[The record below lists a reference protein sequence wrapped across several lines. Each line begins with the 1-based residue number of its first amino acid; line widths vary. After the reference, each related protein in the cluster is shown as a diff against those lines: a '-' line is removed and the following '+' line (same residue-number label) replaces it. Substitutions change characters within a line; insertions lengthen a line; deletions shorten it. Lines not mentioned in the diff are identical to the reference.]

1 MKKIIRLV
9 SLLFLCV
16 LLIFSFCACTGHGSD
31 VSSSSSDQPFV
42 PQNAAELWQ
51 KTDEVMSGLSSFQ
64 STTTMEMLF
73 YYYGNKIESTGSY
86 STVFAENGDF
96 TMGHY
101 MTVSE
106 DLELDETEYFTEAYY
121 DGKMYLASS
130 NGTNDQKICAVTSYE
145 DYMARP
151 GESISDRV
159 DYLDCSKSVLT
170 SNDDGSWTAKFSGYT
185 KKSVEDM
192 LDSLSFGDRDMGA
205 TIHDMEITVCA
216 NKDFYATKMEIG
228 FTFEEDEN
236 IPESPKLYSYIEFSK
251 YNEAAIDVSV
261 LKPEDYKE
269 VDSVILLSKLE
280 ETIKEKQD
288 ADSGKFMLEIKD
300 TVKVYGQ
307 STSQTEKDVIT
318 YGRKNG
324 AYFYEVDGK
333 INNQKVVIKYQ
344 NGSQVVEMG
353 GEKYS
358 NSQSMD
364 DAKAFVDNLI
374 NGVMFNK
381 SMVSDVKKQE
391 DGTYLLTVPSYD
403 MSAANEANASIGLK
417 YNSGTQEITVFL
429 GEDGSISKVVGTV
442 KAKGKYQGETVNL
455 TTKVTIDFG
464 VAE

>member
-1 MKKIIRLV
+1 MKKITRCV
-9 SLLFLCV
+9 SVLCLCV
-16 LLIFSFCACTGHGSD
+16 LLIFSFCACTGPGSD
-31 VSSSSSDQPFV
+31 ASSSSSDQPFV
-42 PQNAAELWQ
+42 PQTAAELWQ
-51 KTDEVMSGLSSFQ
+51 KTDEVMDSLKSFQ
-64 STTTMEMLF
+64 TTSSIEVLY
-73 YYYGNKIESTGSY
+73 YYYGNKFEVQSSVSVI
-86 STVFAENGDF
+86 FAEDGEL
-96 TMGHY
+96 TMGHN

-106 DLELDETEYFTEAYY
+106 ELDVDVTEYFTEAYY
-121 DGKMYLASS
+121 GGKMYLSSS
-130 NGTNDQKICAVTSYE
+130 NGENEQKICAVTTLE
-145 DYMARP
+145 EYMATQS
-151 GESISDRV
+151 ESLSDSF
-159 DYLDCSKSVLT
+159 DFLDCTKAELVA
-170 SNDDGSWTAKFSGYT
+170 NEDGSWTAKFSGYT

-192 LDSLSFGDRDMGA
+192 LDLLSFDDEDMGA
-205 TIHDMEITVCA
+205 TIHDMDIIVGV
-216 NKDFYATKMEIG
+216 NKDFYTTKMEIN
-228 FTFEEDEN
+228 FSFEEDEN
-236 IPESPKLYSYIEFSK
+236 VPETPKYYALMEFSK
-251 YNEAAIDVSV
+251 YNEAVIDVSV
-261 LKPEDYKE
+261 LKPEEYKE
-269 VDSVILLSKLE
+269 VDSIILLSKLE

-333 INNQKVVIKYQ
+333 INNQKIVVKYQ
-344 NGSQVVEMG
+344 NGNQVVEMG
-353 GEKYS
+353 GETYS

-364 DAKAFVDNLI
+364 DAKAFIDNQI

-417 YNSGTQEITVFL
+417 YNSGTQEIIVSL
-429 GEDGSISKVVGTV
+429 SGDGSISKVVGTV